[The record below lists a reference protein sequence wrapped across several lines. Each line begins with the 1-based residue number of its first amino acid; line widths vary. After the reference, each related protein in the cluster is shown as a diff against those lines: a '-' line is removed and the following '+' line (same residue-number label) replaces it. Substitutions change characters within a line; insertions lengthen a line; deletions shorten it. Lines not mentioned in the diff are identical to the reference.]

1 MKSSPNSRSPSDCT
15 LCQNYQ
21 RILIEESSE
30 IVPPDRISHSE
41 ESLLLGHL
49 HERCQSND
57 EIVCYRFFYF
67 IKYSNIVPSIYVH
80 EMIRKFIAFAMF
92 AGESKNLGEKY
103 PVRDDI
109 NVLLCGGPSTAK
121 SRFLKVASPVDLIVY
136 IQWNVVIR
144 EWTLEAGTP
153 VLVSLINYF
162 ILG

>member
-1 MKSSPNSRSPSDCT
+1 T
-15 LCQNYQ
+15 LYQNYQ
-21 RILIEESSE
+21 RILIEESSDT
-30 IVPPDRISHSE
+30 VPPDRISHSE

-121 SRFLKVASPVDLIVY
+121 SRFLKGASPVDLIVY